1 MKKRK
6 IVSLLL
12 AASLFAA
19 LLPAHAL
26 AADAKTVKTEAEL
39 RSAVEDASGA
49 TTIKLGENIYL
60 EATLRVEAGQDIT
73 LDLNGHAITVY
84 KNEGTG
90 RSLYAVDNY
99 GTFTLMDSVGTGSIT
114 ARGVENLGQGVMVI
128 NGGKIVSCDANGGA
142 AVWNEANLTINGG
155 TFETVHVGSPSD
167 SVGVGCVNNSGKALI
182 TGGTFYDVNRR
193 TYAIISNNE
202 IEITPQ
208 SEGAVKVFGAH
219 GALAVD
225 AGTAVVNGGSYDSS
239 DFYGLYVSN
248 DGVGTDPQQAA
259 VTVNG
264 GTFSG
269 KSYSVWVGSDYNNPV
284 NSTIAIKG
292 GSFEKPLN
300 SQNNAREGAIA
311 VSGGEFLQPVSE
323 EHLVDGISVASL
335 QKADTAK
342 YYIGTAE
349 TLGEQL
355 AAKAEQG
362 DTLKVLQGD
371 ADLSQVVS
379 GVDVSNEGDG
389 TVTINDTTLSK
400 GENVVSHTHVFD
412 QHVVTDAYKSA
423 DATCTEAAKYYY
435 SCECGKAGTETFTV
449 GEAKGHQYQDGKCTV
464 CGAADPNAPQVTPQ
478 PDIPKTGENS
488 HAIALFV
495 LGLTAVAGA
504 WFTMRRRAEQ
514 H

>member
-6 IVSLLL
+6 IVPLLL

-39 RSAVEDASGA
+39 RSAVENASGA

-155 TFETVHVGSPSD
+155 TFETVHIGSPSD
-167 SVGVGCVNNSGKALI
+167 STGVGCVNNSGKALI
-182 TGGTFYDVNRR
+182 TGGTFHDVNRR

-225 AGTAVVNGGSYDSS
+225 AGTAVVNGG
-239 DFYGLYVSN
+239 
-248 DGVGTDPQQAA
+248 
-259 VTVNG
+259 
-264 GTFSG
+264 TFTG

-284 NSTIAIKG
+284 NSSIAIKG

-311 VSGGEFLQPVSE
+311 VSGGEFAQPVAE

-342 YYIGTAE
+342 YYIGTAQ
-349 TLGEQL
+349 TLGQQL

-379 GVDVSNEGDG
+379 GVDVSNEGEG

-400 GENVVSHTHVFD
+400 GENVVSHKHVFD
-412 QHVVTDAYKSA
+412 KQVVTDAYKAA

-478 PDIPKTGENS
+478 PDIPKTGEAS
-488 HAIALFV
+488 HALVFFA
-495 LGLTAVAGA
+495 LGLVALAGA
-504 WFTMRRRAEQ
+504 GLAMHRRAEQ
-514 H
+514 R

>member
-6 IVSLLL
+6 IVPLLL

-26 AADAKTVKTEAEL
+26 AADATTVKTEAEL
-39 RSAVEDASGA
+39 RAAVQNASGA
-49 TTIKLGENIYL
+49 STIQLGADIYL
-60 EATLRVEAGQDIT
+60 EATVQVEAGKSIT

-90 RSLYAVDNY
+90 RSLYAFDNY

-114 ARGVENLGQGVMVI
+114 ARGVENLGEGVMVI

-142 AVWNEANLTINGG
+142 AVWNEADLTINGG

-167 SVGVGCVNNSGKALI
+167 QYGVGCVNNSGKALI
-182 TGGTFYDVNRR
+182 TGGVFHDVNRR
-193 TYAIISNNE
+193 TYAIISNNQ

-225 AGTAVVNGGSYDSS
+225 AGTAVVNGGRFESS

-264 GTFSG
+264 GTFTG

-284 NSTIAIKG
+284 NSTIAIQG

-300 SQNNAREGAIA
+300 SQENAREGAIA
-311 VSGGEFLQPVSE
+311 VSGGEFSQPVAQ
-323 EHLVDGISVASL
+323 EHLADGISVASL
-335 QKADTAK
+335 DKADTTK
-342 YYIGTAE
+342 YYVGTAQ

-371 ADLSQVVS
+371 ADLSQVAS

-389 TVTINDTTLSK
+389 VVTINDSTLSK
-400 GENVVSHTHVFD
+400 GDSAVSHKHAFTQQVA
-412 QHVVTDAYKSA
+412 TDAYKAA

-435 SCECGKAGTETFTV
+435 SCECGKAGTETFSA
-449 GEAKGHQYQDGKCTV
+449 GQPKGHQYQDGKCTV
-464 CGAADPNAPQVTPQ
+464 CGAADPDAPQVTPQ
-478 PDIPKTGENS
+478 PDIPKTGETS
-488 HAIALFV
+488 HAITLFV

>member
-6 IVSLLL
+6 IVPLLL

-26 AADAKTVKTEAEL
+26 AADATTVKTEAEL
-39 RSAVEDASGA
+39 RSAVENASGA

-142 AVWNEANLTINGG
+142 AVWNEANLT
-155 TFETVHVGSPSD
+155 
-167 SVGVGCVNNSGKALI
+167 
-182 TGGTFYDVNRR
+182 
-193 TYAIISNNE
+193 
-202 IEITPQ
+202 
-208 SEGAVKVFGAH
+208 
-219 GALAVD
+219 
-225 AGTAVVNGGSYDSS
+225 
-239 DFYGLYVSN
+239 
-248 DGVGTDPQQAA
+248 
-259 VTVNG
+259 VNG
-264 GTFSG
+264 GTFTG

-284 NSTIAIKG
+284 NSSIAIKG

-311 VSGGEFLQPVSE
+311 VSGGEFAQPVAE

-342 YYIGTAE
+342 YYIGTAQ
-349 TLGEQL
+349 TLGQQL

-379 GVDVSNEGDG
+379 GVDVSNEGEG

-400 GENVVSHTHVFD
+400 GENVVSHKHVFD
-412 QHVVTDAYKSA
+412 KQVVTDAYKAA

-478 PDIPKTGENS
+478 PDIPKTGEAS
-488 HAIALFV
+488 HALVFFA
-495 LGLTAVAGA
+495 LGLVALAGA
-504 WFTMRRRAEQ
+504 GLAMHRRAEQ
-514 H
+514 R